1 MPTWSG
7 ILGELGE
14 TTDGNSPPD
23 FDLVRR
29 KYLAELFEHT
39 GRATILYASGWLQK
53 NDVPAH
59 LVTIGDEDIQALM
72 EVTSGLG
79 SGSNLD
85 LVLHSP
91 GGSLESAEAIVA
103 YLRSRFSHIRVFV
116 PNLAM
121 SAATMICCV
130 ADEIVLGKHSFLGPT
145 DAQILLP
152 TPSGGR
158 FVPAQ
163 AILNEFDRAVRDVT
177 GDGPNPDPAKLAVW
191 TPMLAQYAPGLLSA
205 CEESLALSQELVNT
219 WLRTYMLSDN
229 HDQAEHI
236 AKWLSDHEAFKS
248 HGRHISRDDLK
259 SHGLV
264 ISDLEEDES
273 LQDLVLSVYH
283 ATTHT
288 FSGTG
293 AVKIVEN
300 HTGRAFIKHHIFR
313 PPQTG
318 EGRGISV

>member
-7 ILGELGE
+7 ILDELGG

-23 FDLVRR
+23 FDRVRR
-29 KYLAELFEHT
+29 KYLAALFEHT
-39 GRATILYASGWLQK
+39 NRATILYASGWLQK
-53 NDVPAH
+53 DDVPAH
-59 LVTIGDEDIQALM
+59 LVSIGDEDIQALM
-72 EVTSGLG
+72 EVTAGLG

-91 GGSLESAEAIVA
+91 GGSIESAEAIVA

-121 SAATMICCV
+121 SAATMICCA

-145 DAQILLP
+145 DAQILAS
-152 TPSGGR
+152 TPLGER

-163 AILNEFDRAVRDVT
+163 AILNEFDRAVRDVA
-177 GDGPNPDPAKLAVW
+177 GDGLNLDPAKLAVW
-191 TPMLAQYAPGLLSA
+191 TPMLSQYTPGLLSA
-205 CEESLALSQELVNT
+205 CEESLALSRELVNT
-219 WLRTYMLSDN
+219 WLRTYMLCNN
-229 HDQAEHI
+229 HDQAEQI
-236 AKWLSDHEAFKS
+236 SRWLSDHKTFKS
-248 HGRHISRDDLK
+248 HRRHISRDDLK
-259 SHGLV
+259 SYGL
-264 ISDLEEDES
+264 IMRDLEEDES

-293 AVKIVEN
+293 VVKIVEN
-300 HTGRAFIKHHIFR
+300 HAGRAFIKHHISR
-313 PPQTG
+313 PP
-318 EGRGISV
+318 